1 MENLERKESPQLIA
15 ADKVKGTEVYNAS
28 DENLGTVEEVMIDKR
43 SGKVAYAVMSFG
55 GFLGIGEKY
64 HPLPWGMLQYD
75 PEQDGYRV
83 SLSREQLEGAPTYS
97 RGETV
102 DYTDKAWNTRVH
114 DYYNVPYGMM

>member
-28 DENLGTVEEVMIDKR
+28 DENLGTVEEVMIDNR

-75 PEQDGYRV
+75 PAKR
-83 SLSREQLEGAPTYS
+83 SIIPTR
-97 RGETV
+97 RGTPGF
-102 DYTDKAWNTRVH
+102 TIITTCPTA
-114 DYYNVPYGMM
+114 